1 MKNAY
6 IQLLLLVFIA
16 AGTIFYKYFSVPA
29 NLAWDELEFAR
40 LALSLQ
46 HEDYQVYSPLATG
59 HATLYFYILSG
70 FLNLFGTELWVLRL
84 PAAFFGIANVLLF
97 YFILRNIFKNSLYAF
112 AGAALLASTRWYV
125 TFARYSFE
133 ATFLLFLE
141 LCAVLLLLTWF
152 KSKQRYILWISSFF
166 TGLAFHSYTPGRI
179 FALVPAVQLIIHR
192 QWKELAGFL
201 AITAL
206 VALPL
211 VVYLGAMPDTRI
223 QQVSVF
229 TQAQSPLQAIQFIG
243 TNSAKTMG
251 MFLWEGDGN
260 GRHNFPFKQALNG
273 IQLLLAS
280 VGFILMIIHKKDR
293 QNSLFLTWAVISIVP
308 PLFTIPAENPN
319 MLRTVTLLPAIIYA
333 IILTVERIILF
344 TPKKQLEVVV
354 IVITLFLISSQL
366 YDLRTYFQFQSR
378 VSRNAFEITC
388 PLAKSLTFPAK
399 KLGDIPKEC
408 RVTSNMF

>member
-1 MKNAY
+1 MRNTY
-6 IQLLLLVFIA
+6 IQLLLLVLLVA
-16 AGTIFYKYFSVPA
+16 ATIFYRYLSVPV

-46 HEDYQVYSPLATG
+46 NSGYQVYSPLATG
-59 HATLYFYILSG
+59 HATLYFYILSA
-70 FLNLFGTELWVLRL
+70 FLRLFGTEIWVLRL
-84 PAAFFGIANVLLF
+84 PAALFSIVNVVLF
-97 YFILRNIFKNSLYAF
+97 YFVLKNIFKDNLYAF

-125 TFARYSFE
+125 TFARFSFE
-133 ATFLLFLE
+133 AGFLLFLE
-141 LCAVLLLLTWF
+141 LCAILLLLTWF
-152 KSKQRYILWISSFF
+152 RSKQRYVLWIAAFF

-179 FALVPAVQLIIHR
+179 FALVPAIQLALR
-192 QWKELAGFL
+192 RKWKELAGFL
-201 AITAL
+201 GVTAL

-211 VVYLGAMPDTRI
+211 IIYLIFLPDTRI
-223 QQVSVF
+223 QQVSVLS
-229 TQAQSPLQAIQFIG
+229 QAESPLQAVQLIG
-243 TNSAKTMG
+243 TNLAKTIG
-251 MFLWEGDGN
+251 MFIWEGDGN

-273 IQLLLAS
+273 IQLLLAT
-280 VGFILMIIHKKDR
+280 VGFILMIIHRKDR
-293 QNSLFLTWAVISIVP
+293 QHSLFLTWALISIIP
-308 PLFTIPAENPN
+308 ALLTIPAENPN

-333 IILTVERIILF
+333 MIVCIERIFMF

-388 PLAKSLTFPAK
+388 PLKKSLTYQAK